1 MPRNFL
7 DSFMIENAIVTIPH
21 HVIKTL
27 WVILALCAHSQKVTD
42 VTGENMEQRILEK
55 HIAQNSE

>member
-1 MPRNFL
+1 
-7 DSFMIENAIVTIPH
+7 MIENAIVTIPH